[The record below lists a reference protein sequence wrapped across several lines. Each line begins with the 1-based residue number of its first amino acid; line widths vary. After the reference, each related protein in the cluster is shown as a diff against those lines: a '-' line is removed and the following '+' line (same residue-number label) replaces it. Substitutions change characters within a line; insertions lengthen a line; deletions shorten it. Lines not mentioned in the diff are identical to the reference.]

1 LKFRVTT
8 NERGNPIIPIRRI
21 VGASAAKGQETV
33 AILEHRPME
42 CLKVEYSPRFPPV
55 DFFTS
60 LGALSNEK
68 LYTFWYKGDR
78 EGEFSIA
85 AKEAFKDQEARDIY
99 WEALETGALSKTPDW
114 SHEEEYRI
122 LYRPGWSLNEL
133 ADRLL
138 DYKFED
144 LSGIVF
150 GARTDLEDKL
160 RILRIIDKKCA
171 EHKRSDFE
179 FSEIL
184 FMPATSTFIER
195 RLDLVKIKYG

>member
-1 LKFRVTT
+1 MWGHYGDGYRGVASKFRVRT
-8 NERGNPIIPIRRI
+8 NERGNPAIPIRRI
-21 VGASAAKGQETV
+21 VGGRAAKGQDP
-33 AILEHRPME
+33 APILEHRPME
-42 CLKVEYSPRFPPV
+42 CLKVAYSPHFPPI

-68 LYTFWYKGDR
+68 LYTFWYKGDG
-78 EGEFSIA
+78 EGEFSA
-85 AKEAFKDQEARDIY
+85 SAKEAFKDQKARDAY
-99 WEALETGALSKTPDW
+99 WEAFETGALSKTPDW
-114 SHEEEYRI
+114 KHEEEYRI
-122 LYRPGWSLNEL
+122 LYRPGWSLNGP

-179 FSEIL
+179 FSEIM
-184 FMPATSTFIER
+184 FMPET
-195 RLDLVKIKYG
+195 